1 MTPAY
6 VGSMLQQ
13 MLVLVAMIGAPPLIA
28 GLVVGLILGV
38 LQAATQIQESSL
50 TIVPK
55 LAKLQARTGILS
67 CQFAGDRYRNWT
79 IQFKETGSGF
89 EILDFEYDE
98 DAEGMDLDL

>member
-1 MTPAY
+1 MEGPVRELQDEDMT
-6 VGSMLQQ
+6 
-13 MLVLVAMIGAPPLIA
+13 LIRE
-28 GLVVGLILGV
+28 IFD
-38 LQAATQIQESSL
+38 E

-55 LAKLQARTGILS
+55 LTKLQARKGILS

-98 DAEGMDLDL
+98 DTAGMDLDI

>member
-1 MTPAY
+1 MNEMEGPVRELQDEDMT
-6 VGSMLQQ
+6 
-13 MLVLVAMIGAPPLIA
+13 LIRE
-28 GLVVGLILGV
+28 IFD
-38 LQAATQIQESSL
+38 E

-55 LAKLQARTGILS
+55 LTKLQARTGILS

-98 DAEGMDLDL
+98 DAAGMDLDI